1 MRAQNLKEKEKE
13 KRIVPSVIDEAI
25 DEGRLNILSWTF
37 TSTISHTYSQL
48 IREYP
53 HFITQKWM

>member
-1 MRAQNLKEKEKE
+1 MRAQNLKEKE

-37 TSTISHTYSQL
+37 TSAISHTYSQL
-48 IREYP
+48 MQECP

>member
-25 DEGRLNILSWTF
+25 DEGRLN
-37 TSTISHTYSQL
+37 
-48 IREYP
+48 
-53 HFITQKWM
+53 

>member
-1 MRAQNLKEKEKE
+1 MRAQNLKE

-25 DEGRLNILSWTF
+25 DEGKLNILSWTF

-48 IREYP
+48 IQECP